1 MSDEEEKRG
10 AGPVRP
16 GTLSDQAIDWVV
28 LIASGRATPKERL
41 AFLNWRRQSA
51 QHEAAVT
58 RAEAV
63 MQAVGETRQA
73 EAHRRLVEQ
82 ARKPVAGRRRVGRRL
97 LFAGAATAA
106 SAAAVTLALP
116 ALGPFAA
123 LYADHATG
131 VGQRKRVELAD
142 GSVAFLNT
150 ATAISAD
157 FSTTE
162 RRIVLHNG
170 EAWFDVTKD
179 PNRPFI
185 VAAADIQARAV
196 GTAFAVRCRGDGAN
210 VTVTEGTVEVRFLG
224 GEPIRVVAGQRLE
237 AGEGDR
243 DRPKLSAVDVD
254 TATAW
259 QRGKLIFN
267 RRPLQSVVEELQRY
281 SARRIVIVG
290 DRLRTLEVTGV
301 FDLDDPARVLR
312 TVAQTTKA
320 SVVDM
325 PLLTVVR

>member
-1 MSDEEEKRG
+1 MSDEGEKQG
-10 AGPVRP
+10 AGTSRP
-16 GTLSDQAIDWVV
+16 DMALSDQAIDW
-28 LIASGRATPKERL
+28 LLLMASGRATARDRL

-51 QHEAAVT
+51 EHEAAVT
-58 RAEAV
+58 AAEAL

-73 EAHRRLVEQ
+73 EAHRRSVEQ
-82 ARKPVAGRRRVGRRL
+82 ARNPVAVRRRVRRRL
-97 LFAGAATAA
+97 LFAGAAAAA
-106 SAAAVTLALP
+106 SVAAVTAALP

-131 VGQRKRVELAD
+131 VGQRKRGELAD
-142 GSVAFLNT
+142 GSVALLNT
-150 ATAISAD
+150 ATAISVD

-162 RRIVLHNG
+162 RRIVLHDG

-185 VAAADIQARAV
+185 VVTADIQARAV
-196 GTAFAVRCRGDGAN
+196 GTAFAVRRKNDGEN
-210 VTVTEGTVEVRFLG
+210 VTVTEGTVEVRVQG
-224 GEPIRVVAGQRLE
+224 GEPIRVVGGQRLE
-237 AGEGDR
+237 VGEGDR
-243 DRPKLSAVDVD
+243 LKLSAVDVD

-281 SARRIVIVG
+281 SARRIVIIG

-312 TVAQTTKA
+312 AVAETTKA